1 MSVDSSIGALQTVVT
16 DAVNR
21 VSSYANTASSVELR
35 RYAYPVVDS
44 VSNTVADVR
53 LVDLP
58 NVDGV
63 DPNSLADA
71 VVSAIDGLV
80 GSTDW
85 VTVAG
90 LNANTILAGT
100 SRQIRSLI
108 EADSAGVTI
117 AVRRE
122 FSPAV
127 ARVGEIQAAWAAR
140 GFRSSQP
147 RMGGDAFSVGASAF
161 EATHVSLAA
170 VHERRAAAV
179 LRLLQVLAD
188 TVVAEYRNAVGSILT
203 KVSNYNLGEDVRNSM
218 ARLLLNNKRQALANA
233 KAVAVAKSALEDVKV
248 SVAKTNLGAKETLD
262 DMKTKYSE
270 AAMDVIIN
278 GALAKATAMGSVGSA
293 ARSAQN
299 VIVGVIASATE

>member
-1 MSVDSSIGALQTVVT
+1 MSVDSSIGALQSVVT

-21 VSSYANTASSVELR
+21 VSAYANTASSVELG

-58 NVDGV
+58 SVESV

-71 VVSAIDGLV
+71 VVSAIRGLASGV
-80 GSTDW
+80 DW
-85 VTVAG
+85 VSVAG
-90 LNANTILAGT
+90 LSVDAVMVGT
-100 SRQIRSLI
+100 SKQVRSLTD
-108 EADSAGVTI
+108 ADSYGVTI

-122 FSPAV
+122 FLPAA
-127 ARVGEIQAAWAAR
+127 ARVDEIQAAWAAR

-147 RMGGDAFSVGASAF
+147 RMGGDLFTVGASAF
-161 EATHVSLAA
+161 EAAHVSLAA
-170 VHERRAAAV
+170 VHERRASAV

-188 TVVAEYRNAVGSILT
+188 TVVSEYRNAVGSVLV
-203 KVSNYNLGEDVRNSM
+203 KVSHGTLGEDVRNSM

-233 KAVAVAKSALEDVKV
+233 KAVAGAKGALEDVKV

-262 DMKTKYSE
+262 DMKTRYSE